1 MARTE
6 LAMQLA
12 EHAIADAELSDDDGS
27 VIAWEQVIVRVAEA
41 RWIYLLPQIETVNRV
56 FQTASINITS
66 IRASSIIELNVWLQI
81 K

>member
-1 MARTE
+1 M
-6 LAMQLA
+6 AMQLA

-56 FQTASINITS
+56 FQTASINITC